1 MNIFGMFWM
10 RRKQI
15 FIGRTFDGFKVFFLK
30 DTGIFTRLTLSFFS
44 ELTVEINLI
53 DEKQGKN
60 LDLLSIQA
68 KFFIQ
73 MFTDCPSNHMTLDE
87 HRVNITYDI
96 TYFHIICIRRRFQCK
111 ITLFARSDLA
121 YPVTLINI
129 TSCSL
134 IKCHTVI
141 YGNL

>member
-1 MNIFGMFWM
+1 M
-10 RRKQI
+10 
-15 FIGRTFDGFKVFFLK
+15 
-30 DTGIFTRLTLSFFS
+30 SFFS

-73 MFTDCPSNHMTLDE
+73 MFTDCTSDHMTLDK
-87 HRVNITYDI
+87 HWVNITYNI

-111 ITLFARSDLA
+111 IAFFARADLA
-121 YPVTLINI
+121 YPITLINI
-129 TSCSL
+129 TSCFD
-134 IKCHTVI
+134 IECHTVI